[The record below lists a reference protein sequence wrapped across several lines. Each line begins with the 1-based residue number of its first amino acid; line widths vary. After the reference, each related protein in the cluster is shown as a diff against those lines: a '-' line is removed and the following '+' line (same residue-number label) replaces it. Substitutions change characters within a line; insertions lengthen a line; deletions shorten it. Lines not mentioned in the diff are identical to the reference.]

1 MLTYIICSISQ
12 KININLLNAIQPE
25 VYIQVFSVGRCLSIN
40 IYYKAL
46 STISQTILIDKYRH
60 IPRCFIRHSSYI
72 LTIMHWHI
80 QRQHYYMHQ
89 TPEYYWLYNQD
100 EYQSLQRHNVFYFH
114 HNFLLPLY
122 RKQLYLFP
130 LQKQ

>member
-1 MLTYIICSISQ
+1 MQYFSKNQYKLIKCHSSKKSISIFFFRLEDAYLLIFIIKHSQ
-12 KININLLNAIQPE
+12 PHHKRFSSTNIDIHLA
-25 VYIQVFSVGRCLSIN
+25 
-40 IYYKAL
+40 
-46 STISQTILIDKYRH
+46 
-60 IPRCFIRHSSYI
+60 CFIRHSSYI